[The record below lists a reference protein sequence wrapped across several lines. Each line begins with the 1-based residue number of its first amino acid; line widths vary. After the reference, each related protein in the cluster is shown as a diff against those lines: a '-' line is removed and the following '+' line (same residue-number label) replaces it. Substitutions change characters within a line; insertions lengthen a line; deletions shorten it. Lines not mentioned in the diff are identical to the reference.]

1 MAASMCRKMAVTF
14 NIRTTSVVF
23 LISFAWF
30 IEVRAARL
38 SDPKI
43 LLPYHSSVITN
54 FTLKINLTREESR
67 VHSCYTW
74 RSSRLDVAILDL
86 INSTDGECAYLARIS
101 AVSKSSHR
109 KTSIITAEDKVTGQV
124 LKCIVIV
131 DTISRIEMETTTRL
145 LFLEDS
151 PEELMVRGYDA
162 EGNVFSSLRGL
173 EFEWSLRSDVEGEEG
188 TVTDAN
194 SILRI
199 LTFSLSNYITPEGIG
214 ALEDRGRQG
223 DIILLEGIRTGTAV
237 VQTKLKEK
245 AYLDIPSSSV
255 KLMVIANLVISPS
268 EAYILKYA
276 TIKYIVE
283 QIRHNSVIDI
293 KMPSSQFYLE
303 VQDKL
308 ICELD
313 SSTSVATAMELGET
327 EIRLRDRNIK
337 PTGMVGLPTAILHV
351 VLPSYLGFVVL
362 PDRKWVLETGREYE
376 VIVEVYDK
384 NSHRLFPSDNVI
396 ITAVFP
402 EEFFKVK
409 FSSRNGTYHNVL
421 TLKKGETEIEGV
433 LDKVIRVDELYVFC
447 MLCEDDSGYPISP
460 SIKQTQFVEI
470 FDPIKVQPDRLFL
483 PWDPVSKTA
492 HHYQLQ
498 ATGGSGDYAWSSD
511 NNLITTVNKRGEI
524 TTSHTGTAIITVAD
538 QRNSL
543 HKGQAVVHV
552 LPPASIEFMPTK
564 VEAAKGTILELP
576 LAVYAKY
583 KGELFAFADCRK
595 MPLNVTFGESSI
607 FEYVESFLQTSGEGC
622 RTVNVKALHQGHTK
636 VRASYEYEGVILKSV
651 LTIAAYEPLQPID
664 PEKEALVTVGA
675 SKEVIFY
682 GGPEPWVLDSS
693 KYFEIMTSES
703 SSNVAIQ
710 PVSSTRSKPG
720 YHNFFVTCKNVG
732 EQQLILKVGNE
743 KTAKNPF
750 PAVEVVSV
758 SFVCDVP
765 VELYITPEVEYPENL
780 PPCPIRVDGNQP
792 VPVDCDQDLNLVV
805 AVTDAHGRRFDNFS
819 SLEFDWVLSDKSLG
833 SLQESANL
841 LDDVVLSPS
850 GKKKVITYRTFS
862 PVGVIGNQRV
872 TVSVSRYR
880 RNYLKMAN
888 AVIDEKIFPA
898 ITKFVELKLVEE
910 AVVDPNSLSVF
921 NHASNRVL
929 MSIHK
934 GSGYFHVEGERSG
947 VVDLQYLEKKQQIQ
961 VIPIMDGSQMI
972 TVYDLCI
979 ATRTPPTAAIY
990 VTGVGTIQ
998 LFIIDKVE
1006 VGKDVIAKVQ
1016 VLDVNGHRLYASFFP
1031 LMDLKL
1037 YAASKIV
1044 SIRPDFNNNPD
1055 EYTAAFMIH
1064 GSSIGHTSLKAVTEP
1079 AVGRTIAS
1087 QPRPFEVFPPLQL
1100 MPRNITLII
1109 GAQFQVQHK
1118 GGPSPQCT
1126 VVYEIHNSKISTV
1139 SSSGL
1144 LDAQSLGSTSVVGQ
1158 AVGQDQETGEMVVY
1172 SQDEV
1177 TVNVVR
1183 LTGIRIHAPL
1193 TQIQTGTTMP
1203 LFAVGL
1209 TEHETPFT
1217 FANANPPLNFKW
1229 TVNKK
1234 AVAYLQSVF
1243 HESGI
1248 SPHQDG
1254 NFAMQMV
1261 AMDSG
1266 HVSVKLEVST
1276 RGDFSQVINNE
1287 VLTDELQVKVFKKF
1301 AMISPQVCDGHILM
1315 TTNTQ
1320 ASLKTNRDGA
1330 AKLIF
1335 EVISSDNTPAIV
1347 HVIES
1352 VLETGATAG
1361 QAALRITAQEEF
1373 GTNQTIVLLIKV
1385 KPVSYMMINSRTPL
1399 RTSDGQLSAVPR
1411 GATLFFSIT
1420 YHDDVG
1426 EQFYA
1431 TSIQMKYQCS
1441 RYDLIQISHG
1451 TENNT
1456 LIVKT
1461 SHIGQTILKVW
1472 DQHNPW
1478 LMDFI
1483 NIPVDNVIEP
1493 ANLKLML
1500 GDIVCFQ
1507 SPIVSEE
1514 GYRGHWSSSKGLS
1527 IQQESGI
1534 ATVTATGTAVVKY
1547 YVNEKISTET
1557 EIKVNSLTEVNVDNN
1572 LEYLT
1577 NGPSAARGYNVPIYL
1592 GGDIPIVGNN
1602 CSAVVM
1608 EKSYEP
1614 SEIPF
1619 KCYLSMT
1626 ANIQDISV
1634 SDLFMV
1640 QAVFMPRQGKYAC
1653 NIQALNGKHD
1663 QQLSVLESV
1672 LGLYVKVKA
1681 KVGQTE
1687 LVSVPHNMKFL
1698 PSMYIHNAEVHLS
1711 TVSTVSTI
1719 RISTI
1724 PDLFQHI
1731 QVIVSDSIILEAQAP
1746 EKDAQVKSVVLY
1758 PIRLI
1763 DSLTLW
1769 DRDQLDVSVEVI
1781 CQKIGQKVKIPVY
1794 IKLIGQRPEG
1804 FVYSRGEVGWR
1815 TLLSNIFNFYQYW
1828 FLLIVIIVI
1837 TALTIL
1843 FGYHKVYGPQYT
1855 MAANNS
1861 GFMSPAGAAP
1871 IPYAS
1876 GTTPPP
1882 FIAYSPYSSYS
1893 PQSPKTPVL
1902 WSTRNY
1908 SPTDGNSPTRR
1919 RSPIHRISP
1928 S

>member
-1 MAASMCRKMAVTF
+1 MVAE
-14 NIRTTSVVF
+14 TTVCIKRVKSHF
-23 LISFAWF
+23 
-30 IEVRAARL
+30 
-38 SDPKI
+38 PK
-43 LLPYHSSVITN
+43 LFFVQHYY
-54 FTLKINLTREESR
+54 
-67 VHSCYTW
+67 CYEFMLCYFR

-101 AVSKSSHR
+101 AVSKSSNR
-109 KTSIITAEDKVTGQV
+109 KTSIITAEDKVTGQI

-145 LFLEDS
+145 LYLEDS

-188 TVTDAN
+188 TVSDAN

-199 LTFSLSNYITPEGIG
+199 LTFSMSNYITPEGIG

-223 DIILLEGIRTGTAV
+223 DTILLEGIRTGTAV
-237 VQTKLKEK
+237 VQTKLREK

-313 SSTSVATAMELGET
+313 PSTSVATAMEIGET
-327 EIRLRDRNIK
+327 EIRLLDRNIK
-337 PTGMVGLPTAILHV
+337 PTGMVGLPSAILHV

-396 ITAVFP
+396 ITAMFP
-402 EEFFKVK
+402 EEYFKVK
-409 FSSRNGTYHNVL
+409 FSSHNGTYHNVL
-421 TLKKGETEIEGV
+421 TLKKGETDIEGV
-433 LDKVIRVDELYVFC
+433 LDKVIRLDELYVFC
-447 MLCEDDSGYPISP
+447 MLCEDGSEYPITP

-470 FDPIKVQPDRLFL
+470 FDPINVQPDLLFL
-483 PWDPVSKTA
+483 PWDPVTKTA

-498 ATGGSGDYAWSSD
+498 ATGGSGDYVWSSD
-511 NNLITTVNKRGEI
+511 DNLITTVNKRGEI

-552 LPPASIEFMPTK
+552 LPPAGIEFMPSK

-583 KGELFAFADCRK
+583 KGDLVKFADCRR
-595 MPLNVTFGESSI
+595 MPLNVTFSESSV
-607 FEYVESFLQTSGEGC
+607 FEYVESFPQSSGEGC
-622 RTVNVKALHQGHTK
+622 RTVKVKALNQGHTK
-636 VRASYEYEGVILKSV
+636 VKASYNHEGVILDSI
-651 LTIAAYEPLQPID
+651 LTIAAHEPLKPID
-664 PEKEALVTVGA
+664 PEEEALVTVGA
-675 SKEVIFY
+675 SAEVIFY
-682 GGPEPWVLDSS
+682 GGPQPWVLDSS

-710 PVSSTRSKPG
+710 PVSPSGPQRG
-720 YHNFFVTCKNVG
+720 FHNFFVTCKNFG
-732 EQQLILKVGNE
+732 EQQLILKVGNG

-750 PAVEVVSV
+750 PEVEVVSIR
-758 SFVCDVP
+758 FVCGLP
-765 VELYITPEVEYPENL
+765 VELYITPDVEYPENL
-780 PPCPIRVDGNQP
+780 PPCPIRADGNQP
-792 VPVDCDQDLNLVV
+792 VPVHCNWDLNLVLT
-805 AVTDAHGRRFDNFS
+805 VTDAHGRRFDNFS
-819 SLEFDWVLSDKSLG
+819 SLEFDWTLSDKSLG
-833 SLQESANL
+833 SLQESDDL
-841 LDDVVLSPS
+841 LDDIVLSPN
-850 GKKKVITYRTFS
+850 GKKKITTYRTFS
-862 PVGVIGNQRV
+862 PVGVIGNQGV

-888 AVIDEKIFPA
+888 AVIDEKMFPT

-910 AVVDPNSLSVF
+910 AVVDPSSLSVF
-921 NHASNRVL
+921 NHPSNKVL

-947 VVDLQYLEKKQQIQ
+947 IVDLQYLEKKQQIQ

-979 ATRTPPTAAIY
+979 ATRTPATAAIY
-990 VTGVGTIQ
+990 VTGVGTVQ
-998 LFIIDKVE
+998 LSIIDKVE
-1006 VGKDVIAKVQ
+1006 VGKDVMGRVQ
-1016 VLDVNGHRLYASFFP
+1016 VLDVNGVHLYASFFS

-1037 YAASKIV
+1037 YAASNIV
-1044 SIRPDFNNNPD
+1044 NIRPDFTNNPD
-1055 EYTAAFMIH
+1055 EYTAAYVVH
-1064 GSSIGHTSLKAVTEP
+1064 GARIGHTSLKAVTEP
-1079 AVGRTIAS
+1079 SVGRTVAS

-1217 FANANPPLNFKW
+1217 FANTNPPLNFKW

-1248 SPHQDG
+1248 NPHQDG

-1266 HVSVKLEVST
+1266 HVSVKLEVAA
-1276 RGDFSQVINNE
+1276 RGDYSQIINNE
-1287 VLTDELQVKVFKKF
+1287 VLTDELQV
-1301 AMISPQVCDGHILM
+1301 
-1315 TTNTQ
+1315 
-1320 ASLKTNRDGA
+1320 
-1330 AKLIF
+1330 
-1335 EVISSDNTPAIV
+1335 
-1347 HVIES
+1347 
-1352 VLETGATAG
+1352 
-1361 QAALRITAQEEF
+1361 
-1373 GTNQTIVLLIKV
+1373 KV

-1399 RTSDGQLSAVPR
+1399 RTSDAQLSAVPR
-1411 GATLFFSIT
+1411 GATLYFTIT

-1426 EQFYA
+1426 DQFYA

-1493 ANLKLML
+1493 ANLRLML
-1500 GDIVCFQ
+1500 GDIICFQ
-1507 SPIVSEE
+1507 SPIISEE
-1514 GYRGHWSSSKGLS
+1514 GYRGHWSSSKGLA

-1557 EIKVNSLTEVNVDNN
+1557 EVKVNPLTEVNVDNN

-1577 NGPSAARGYNVPIYL
+1577 NGPSASRGYNVPIYL

-1626 ANIQDISV
+1626 ANIQDVSV

-1640 QAVFMPRQGKYAC
+1640 QAVFLPKQGKYAC
-1653 NIQALNGKHD
+1653 SIQALNDKHD

-1672 LGLYVKVKA
+1672 LSLYVKVKA
-1681 KVGQTE
+1681 KEGQTE
-1687 LVSVPHNMKFL
+1687 IVSVPHSMKFL
-1698 PSMYIHNAEVHLS
+1698 PSMYIHNAELHLS
-1711 TVSTVSTI
+1711 TVSTVSSI

-1746 EKDAQVKSVVLY
+1746 EKDALAKSVVLY

-1804 FVYSRGEVGWR
+1804 FVYTRGEVGWR
-1815 TLLSNIFNFYQYW
+1815 TLLSNIFNYYQYW
-1828 FLLIVIIVI
+1828 FMLMVIIVI
-1837 TALTIL
+1837 TALTVL

-1855 MAANNS
+1855 AAANNS
-1861 GFMSPAGAAP
+1861 GFISPAGAASVQ
-1871 IPYAS
+1871 YAS
-1876 GTTPPP
+1876 GTTPPAYLP
-1882 FIAYSPYSSYS
+1882 YSPYNPYN
-1893 PQSPKTPVL
+1893 PQSPKTPML

-1908 SPTDGNSPTRR
+1908 SPTDGNSPTKR